1 VLGNQQPKAGGTTD
15 ATAFVPNMQ
24 VMDPARSGRA
34 LFSFY
39 IGKEINMMPQTN
51 MDEQKTVEEASLPE
65 EYVRQVE
72 DHSRPAQEV
81 LTDQHEGRTPDD
93 APVVFVP

>member
-1 VLGNQQPKAGGTTD
+1 
-15 ATAFVPNMQ
+15 
-24 VMDPARSGRA
+24 
-34 LFSFY
+34 
-39 IGKEINMMPQTN
+39 MMPQTN